1 MAILVIGGMIGA
13 GKTSVANLLGEA
25 LGSEVFYENVDDN
38 EILPL
43 FYTASDEEQAIKRY
57 PFLLQLEF
65 LSSRFQSIKEALHNK
80 NNVLDRSIYE
90 DWYFAKVNTNLGR
103 ISETEFNIY
112 EKLLNN
118 MMEEL
123 QELPKKS
130 PDLMVYLQ
138 GSFETILY
146 RIGLRGRD
154 FEQDQGLLEY
164 YRALWEGYD
173 NWVTNHY
180 DASDVLIVNIDEIDV
195 VNNPEDGLAVI
206 KRVQEKLAEMENRVN
221 G

>member
-65 LSSRFQSIKEALHNK
+65 LSSRFQSIKEALHNR

-206 KRVQEKLAEMENRVN
+206 KRVKEKLAEMENRVN

>member
-13 GKTSVANLLGEA
+13 GKTSVANLLGGA
-25 LGSEVFYENVDDN
+25 LDSEVFYENVEDN

-43 FYTASDEEQAIKRY
+43 FYTASEEEQSLKRY

-65 LSSRFQSIKEALHNK
+65 LNSRFKSIKEALHNK

-90 DWYFAKVNTNLGR
+90 DWYFAKVNANLGR
-103 ISETEFNIY
+103 ISDTEFNIY

-154 FEQDQGLLEY
+154 FEQDQSLLDY
-164 YRALWEGYD
+164 YKALWEGYD
-173 NWVTNHY
+173 HWVTKHY
-180 DASDVLIVNIDEIDV
+180 NASDVLIINIDDIDV
-195 VNNPEDGLAVI
+195 VNNPEDAYTVVTMV
-206 KRVQEKLAEMENRVN
+206 KDKLAEMENRMN
-221 G
+221 E

>member
-13 GKTSVANLLGEA
+13 GKTSVAELLGKS
-25 LGSEVFYENVDDN
+25 LNSEVFYENVDDN

-43 FYTASDEEQAIKRY
+43 FYTASEEEQHLKRY
-57 PFLLQLEF
+57 PFLLQLDF
-65 LSSRFQSIKEALHNK
+65 LSSRFKSIKEALHNK

-90 DWYFAKVNTNLGR
+90 DWYFAKVNTELGR
-103 ISETEFNIY
+103 ISASEFNIY

-146 RIGLRGRD
+146 RIGLRGRE
-154 FEQDQGLLEY
+154 FEQDQGLMDY
-164 YRALWEGYD
+164 YKALWQGYD
-173 NWVTNHY
+173 NWVTHHY
-180 DASDVLIVNIDEIDV
+180 KASDVLVINIDKIDV
-195 VNNPEDGLAVI
+195 VNNSEDADFVVKLV
-206 KRVQEKLAEMENRVN
+206 KEKLAEMESRINE
-221 G
+221 